1 MRLRYTIRH
10 ALLLSA
16 VTLFGV
22 PVFAQSDNVLTN
34 YCYRLADY
42 QQDTGVNY
50 TAGVSADGYA
60 VVPADINASPDI
72 NTAFAVPL
80 TIDLAE
86 RYNLPTRGLE
96 LNATFGELAFD
107 GQSRVTLN
115 GQDITQQYV
124 ALCEGEDSQGNRFS
138 TETVNEVAAP
148 SVVAPVAPAV
158 PPVEGVAFESDIE
171 NNPSK
176 SVPSQTQVK
185 APLIEGG
192 LGQETLNDIRF
203 ND

>member
-1 MRLRYTIRH
+1 LRLEYATRRV
-10 ALLLSA
+10 LLLTA
-16 VTLFGV
+16 VTLFSV
-22 PVFAQSDNVLTN
+22 PAFAQSENVLTT

-42 QQDTGVNY
+42 QQDKGVNY
-50 TAGVSADGYA
+50 TAGSTADGRA
-60 VVPADINASPDI
+60 VVPADINASSEI

-124 ALCEGEDSQGNRFS
+124 ALCEGEDAQGNRFS
-138 TETVNEVAAP
+138 TETVNEVAVP
-148 SVVAPVAPAV
+148 SVAAPVAPAV
-158 PPVEGVAFESDIE
+158 PPVEGVAFESNIDKETREPVQAQIE
-171 NNPSK
+171 
-176 SVPSQTQVK
+176 

-192 LGQETLNDIRF
+192 LGQETLNEIRF

>member
-1 MRLRYTIRH
+1 MRLRYTIRY
-10 ALLLSA
+10 ALLWSA
-16 VTLFGV
+16 VTLFSV
-22 PVFAQSDNVLTN
+22 PVFAQSDNVLTT

-50 TAGVSADGYA
+50 TAGVSADGNA
-60 VVPADINASPDI
+60 VVPADISAGPNM

-86 RYNLPTRGLE
+86 RYGLPTSGLE
-96 LNATFGELAFD
+96 VNATFGELAFD

-115 GQDITQQYV
+115 GQDITQQYI
-124 ALCEGEDSQGNRFS
+124 ALCEGEDAQGNTFS
-138 TETVNEVAAP
+138 TETVNEVATP
-148 SVVAPVAPAV
+148 SVAAPVAPAV
-158 PPVEGVAFESDIE
+158 PPVEGVAFESNIDKETREPVQILTE
-171 NNPSK
+171 
-176 SVPSQTQVK
+176 

-192 LGQETLNDIRF
+192 LGQETLNEIRF

>member
-1 MRLRYTIRH
+1 MT
-10 ALLLSA
+10 A
-16 VTLFGV
+16 VTLFSV
-22 PVFAQSDNVLTN
+22 PAFAQSENVLTT

-42 QQDTGVNY
+42 QQDEGVNY
-50 TAGVSADGYA
+50 TAGSTADGRA
-60 VVPADINASPDI
+60 VVPADINASPEI
-72 NTAFAVPL
+72 STAFAVPL

-86 RYNLPTRGLE
+86 RYNLPTEGLE

-124 ALCEGEDSQGNRFS
+124 ALCGERDTGAKSYS
-138 TETVNEVAAP
+138 TESIENVAAP
-148 SVVAPVAPAV
+148 AVDAPVAPAV

-171 NNPSK
+171 NNPSE
-176 SVPSQTQVK
+176 SVPSQTQVE